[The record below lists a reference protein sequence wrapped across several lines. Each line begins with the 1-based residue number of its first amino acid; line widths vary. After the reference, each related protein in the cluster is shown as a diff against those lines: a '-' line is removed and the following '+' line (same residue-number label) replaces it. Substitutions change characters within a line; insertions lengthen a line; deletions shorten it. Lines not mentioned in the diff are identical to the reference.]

1 MQAISHLG
9 WYGSEAAA
17 SERSTAAYRADPSRF
32 RQAVGGLAPGRSVLG
47 EIEAKQVLSAYGI
60 PVTREAF
67 ADNPLVAVEAARSI
81 GFPVVLKLVSPD
93 IVHKSDVDGVRLSLK
108 SDAEV
113 EVAYLEI
120 LAAVARHRPSARVAG
135 VLVAEQVAPGIE
147 LIVGVK
153 QDRQFGPVVLV
164 GLGGVLVE
172 VLDQV
177 AVGVLPLSAH
187 DARGML
193 GAFAGSA
200 VLGGA
205 RGRPAADL
213 DAVVDVLTRVGE
225 LALDSAGVL
234 GELDLNPLIVGEAGA
249 GCTVVDARLVF
260 TDR

>member
-1 MQAISHLG
+1 MRPGAHARTCAIDSG
-9 WYGSEAAA
+9 PSAAAAAA
-17 SERSTAAYRADPSRF
+17 SGRAGRTG
-32 RQAVGGLAPGRSVLG
+32 QAGPPGRSVLG